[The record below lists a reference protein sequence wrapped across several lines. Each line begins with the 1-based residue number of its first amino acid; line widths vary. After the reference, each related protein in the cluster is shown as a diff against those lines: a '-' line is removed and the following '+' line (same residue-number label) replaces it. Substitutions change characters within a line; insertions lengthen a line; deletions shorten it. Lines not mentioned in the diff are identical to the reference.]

1 MKLKGNENIKLI
13 IGNMLRSGRF
23 PHALILEGEAGL
35 GKHTFA
41 LEISSTLL
49 CENGATEPCG
59 FCRGCELIRAHTHP
73 DFKII
78 SPNDKNIIPVD
89 AIRALRKDAFIRPDR
104 NGKKVYIIEA
114 EFGLKIDSQNALL
127 KILEEPPEYIV
138 FIILTRSSEQF
149 LDTIISRCVTLSL
162 KAPNEALAL
171 EILREKLPLVS
182 EEELINALS
191 FNDYNIGRALSQ
203 LDGASNEVSSD
214 AREILRLVGEKKAYE
229 TLRVLS
235 KYERDIKGFSMLL
248 SLMESAIEITLRN
261 SSVLAL
267 PLSKEELIF
276 LKEHIRKYRDLS
288 TKYVSQ
294 NLLVTSFSA
303 GLFR

>member
-1 MKLKGNENIKLI
+1 
-13 IGNMLRSGRF
+13 
-23 PHALILEGEAGL
+23 
-35 GKHTFA
+35 
-41 LEISSTLL
+41 
-49 CENGATEPCG
+49 
-59 FCRGCELIRAHTHP
+59 
-73 DFKII
+73 
-78 SPNDKNIIPVD
+78 
-89 AIRALRKDAFIRPDR
+89 
-104 NGKKVYIIEA
+104 
-114 EFGLKIDSQNALL
+114 L